1 MSSSTFGLS
10 WIQAM
15 EILHDDGYDTDGASP
30 YGEACWMA
38 GAAMGTTLF
47 IDQIGQVFEEFPPKS
62 CRLPA

>member
-1 MSSSTFGLS
+1 
-10 WIQAM
+10 M